1 MFTQYL
7 VTTRH
12 GKYDMVSTLDEAKR
26 LADWHMEGFEQGLR
40 SSNDP
45 MPKIQRVQYEMLH
58 SYEYD
63 KETHTYKD
71 VWNDEGESD
80 VQPS

>member
-12 GKYDMVSTLDEAKR
+12 GSYNMVSSLDEAQR
-26 LADWHMEGFEQGLR
+26 LAKWHMDGYTEGLR

-45 MPKIQRVQYEMLH
+45 MPKIQMVQYEMLH

-63 KETHTYKD
+63 KATNTYRD
-71 VWNDEGESD
+71 VWNDEG
-80 VQPS
+80 VTINV